1 MGCGAELRLRGSGGA
16 QCDLVRLAR
25 GGESPALMGQ
35 TLRKWLPS
43 TRTVCVE
50 TQEAAGSREPAC
62 VLCGRVDE
70 DSSILGHKKE
80 LGGFYF
86 HEFCAMFANDLCEHV
101 EAGRMAQFSRKDLIR
116 TVRQAEQTLCF
127 VCGKTGATITCAAL
141 GCDRSFHL
149 PCASE
154 GQCVTLYIGKFRS
167 LCWEHRPQQAVE
179 AAPAQDTTCI
189 ICMEPV
195 GDSRSYSTMVCPSCQ
210 HAWFHRACIQEQ
222 AMRAGIYC
230 FQCPLCRDRDWF
242 LRDMVTMGIRIP
254 FRKPTWEDNNAYA
267 SLRIRHDR
275 CDASSCLY
283 PRGRERAEREGP
295 WQLLLCSSCAAQ
307 GTHRRCS
314 FLSQGTASWECNAC
328 AGEGTASGSGV
339 DRAGP
344 STASQQGLPPLIG
357 PITLESSSTSST
369 TSTTSTSSTSSTT
382 STTSTTSQAPSGPA
396 HVPKVPESGVPPN
409 QHRTKWRRICTR
421 LHRIDDE
428 WNEPQE
434 CCGSSRAAA
443 LLSVESST
451 PNSASQG
458 TSRPSRHSRAAGS
471 SHRRRRGQQDRTR
484 SRSPLQR
491 QAAGSPS
498 QPQRHRGSR
507 QAPALSDESGTHRHT
522 GQGTPR
528 SSRVSAAAAGSR
540 SRQPGRARTRS
551 RSPRQHRDAD
561 TRSQPHR
568 RRRSR
573 SRRRR
578 PAQGRRPLPGTTS
591 GPEYPPPAP
600 LML

>member
-1 MGCGAELRLRGSGGA
+1 M
-16 QCDLVRLAR
+16 
-25 GGESPALMGQ
+25 
-35 TLRKWLPS
+35 
-43 TRTVCVE
+43 
-50 TQEAAGSREPAC
+50 
-62 VLCGRVDE
+62 
-70 DSSILGHKKE
+70 
-80 LGGFYF
+80 
-86 HEFCAMFANDLCEHV
+86 
-101 EAGRMAQFSRKDLIR
+101 
-116 TVRQAEQTLCF
+116 
-127 VCGKTGATITCAAL
+127 
-141 GCDRSFHL
+141 
-149 PCASE
+149 
-154 GQCVTLYIGKFRS
+154 
-167 LCWEHRPQQAVE
+167 
-179 AAPAQDTTCI
+179 
-189 ICMEPV
+189 
-195 GDSRSYSTMVCPSCQ
+195 
-210 HAWFHRACIQEQ
+210 
-222 AMRAGIYC
+222 
-230 FQCPLCRDRDWF
+230 
-242 LRDMVTMGIRIP
+242 
-254 FRKPTWEDNNAYA
+254 
-267 SLRIRHDR
+267 
-275 CDASSCLY
+275 
-283 PRGRERAEREGP
+283 
-295 WQLLLCSSCAAQ
+295 
-307 GTHRRCS
+307 
-314 FLSQGTASWECNAC
+314 SQGTASWECNAC
-328 AGEGTASGSGV
+328 AGEGTGKRQTAACCWAGARRGLAPLPLAHEGWEPRSPIPLTFPSPLAASGSSV

-369 TSTTSTSSTSSTT
+369 TS
-382 STTSTTSQAPSGPA
+382 QAPSGPA
-396 HVPKVPESGVPPN
+396 HVPKVPESGVPRN
-409 QHRTKWRRICTR
+409 QHRIKWRRICTR

-551 RSPRQHRDAD
+551 RSPRQHRDAE

-591 GPEYPPPAP
+591 GPEYQPPAP

>member
-195 GDSRSYSTMVCPSCQ
+195 GTAGRTAPWCAHPANTPGSTRPASR
-210 HAWFHRACIQEQ
+210 EQ
-222 AMRAGIYC
+222 
-230 FQCPLCRDRDWF
+230 
-242 LRDMVTMGIRIP
+242 
-254 FRKPTWEDNNAYA
+254 
-267 SLRIRHDR
+267 
-275 CDASSCLY
+275 
-283 PRGRERAEREGP
+283 AEREGP

-357 PITLESSSTSST
+357 PITLESSSTS
-369 TSTTSTSSTSSTT
+369 STTSTSSTSSTT